1 MQSESDRQSHA
12 RPPRAGVHACRVFRA
27 HLHLLMTGAVLWF
40 ALAGVTG
47 AQPAGESLPASTVAE
62 IDAAVTAFLARV
74 QAPGL
79 SLAVGVEGVL
89 RFESGYGFAD
99 LEHRVPATASTVY
112 RLASV
117 SKPITAV
124 AAMQLVERRRLGL
137 DDTVGKWLPELPS
150 ALQPITVR
158 QLLSHQSGI
167 RHYTAAEDDSTTH
180 YARHYDSLREALS
193 IFANDPL
200 VHAPGARMT
209 YTTYGYTLLGVIIEK
224 ASGQTYVDAVTQQIF
239 VPARMVNSAR
249 DDVLAI
255 VPNRAAGYARSA
267 TGTLRKAAF
276 MDPSYKTPGGGWL
289 STAGDMVR
297 FGLAVQSGSILS
309 AASLHR
315 MTSMETPVGQ
325 PPTFYGLGW
334 IVEGWG
340 VPGQPRIP
348 GLAWH
353 GGVQQGVTTNLY
365 MLLPKR
371 IVVALMINLEGEGLA
386 LTELAAQISDI
397 VLGRR
402 PGVSPK
408 P

>member
-1 MQSESDRQSHA
+1 MFA
-12 RPPRAGVHACRVFRA
+12 AG
-27 HLHLLMTGAVLWF
+27 LWL
-40 ALAGVTG
+40 ALASLAG
-47 AQPAGESLPASTVAE
+47 AQPAGESLPASTVAG
-62 IDAAVTAFLARV
+62 IDDAVTAFLTRV

-79 SLAVGVEGVL
+79 SVAVGVEGAL
-89 RFESGYGFAD
+89 RFENGYGFAD

-124 AAMQLVERRRLGL
+124 AAMQLIERRRLAL
-137 DDTVGKWLPELPS
+137 DDTVGKWLPDLPS
-150 ALQPITVR
+150 TLQPITVR

-167 RHYTAAEDDSTTH
+167 RHYTAAEDDSTTPSP
-180 YARHYDSLREALS
+180 RHYDSLREALD
-193 IFANDPL
+193 IFASDPL

-209 YTTYGYTLLGVIIEK
+209 YTTYGYTLLGVILEK
-224 ASGQTYVDAVTQQIF
+224 ASGQPYAELVRRQIF
-239 VPARMVNSAR
+239 VPAGMVNSAP

-255 VPNRAAGYARSA
+255 VPHRAAGYAGSA
-267 TGTLRKAAF
+267 AGKLRKAAF

-297 FGLAVQSGSILS
+297 FGVAVQSGAILG
-309 AASLHR
+309 ADGFER
-315 MTSMETPVGQ
+315 MTTMETPVGQ

-334 IVEGWG
+334 IVDGWG

-348 GLAWH
+348 GLVWH

-365 MLLPKR
+365 MLRPKR

-386 LTELAAQISDI
+386 LTELAARISDI
-397 VLGRR
+397 VLDPSR
-402 PGVSPK
+402 K